1 VKALVVENLSMN
13 FGGLKVLDSLSFE
26 VAVGERLAIIGP
38 NGAGKTTLFNLLTG
52 MLTPSAGRI
61 FAFGKEITK
70 LPAHKRAALGL
81 GRTFQITN
89 LFLRLTVLDNVLLAL
104 EAAGAKRFNMI
115 SPVSSYE
122 DLHHEAETILN
133 RWGMWDK
140 KDFPVRSLS
149 YGEQRELEIILT
161 LSQNR
166 SLLLLDEPTCGLS
179 PEEAQSFVALISD
192 FSREYTTLIIDHDMD
207 VIFGVAEKVMV
218 LHYGELLA
226 FGLPDEVKANHRVQE
241 IYMGVER

>member
-1 VKALVVENLSMN
+1 MVENLSMN
-13 FGGLKVLDSLSFE
+13 FGGLQVLDSLSFD
-26 VAVGERLAIIGP
+26 VDVGERLAIIGP

-52 MLTPSAGRI
+52 MLAPTSGKI
-61 FAFGKEITK
+61 FAFGKDITK
-70 LPAHKRAALGL
+70 LPVHKRAAIGL

-104 EAAGAKRFNMI
+104 EAAGLKRFNMLR
-115 SPVSSYE
+115 PVSSCR
-122 DLHHEAETILN
+122 DLHDSAKLILT
-133 RWGMWDK
+133 RWGIWDK
-140 KDFPVRSLS
+140 KDLPVRSLS

-179 PEEAQSFVALISD
+179 PEEARSFVTLISD
-192 FSREYTTLIIDHDMD
+192 FSRDFTTLIIDHDMD

-226 FGLPDEVKANHRVQE
+226 FGLPDEVKANPRVQE
-241 IYMGVER
+241 IYMGADR